1 MEKIINYI
9 SRGQG
14 LGIKFLLL
22 FSLIVAVFYAVGT
35 KFAGDQFFVPAAQKA
50 ADAFLPIRIEN
61 GIVTEPENT
70 VKNYTFVLGEGKVPE
85 CLFHH
90 RPSAGGR
97 TSDQRDFT
105 VTYSGIRFHI
115 VLYENEE
122 NAIEKRKMD
131 RFPAVTQGCLYGST
145 AGDADGKLRSLD

>member
-1 MEKIINYI
+1 MTLLDGIDEP
-9 SRGQG
+9 
-14 LGIKFLLL
+14 LGGIEFLLHKL
-22 FSLIVAVFYAVGT
+22 NGLLHLGRLVRFVAGIILKHFRIFTV
-35 KFAGDQFFVPAAQKA
+35 
-50 ADAFLPIRIEN
+50 DAH
-61 GIVTEPENT
+61 V
-70 VKNYTFVLGEGKVPE
+70 
-85 CLFHH
+85 H